1 MLFVLKKECFV
12 SNKFY
17 FQQEVKNEFGASYY
31 YFIINSKKFLQRRI
45 GIPCCP
51 SDRQIKR

>member
-31 YFIINSKKFLQRRI
+31 YFVINSKKIFYSIALVFHAVFPI
-45 GIPCCP
+45 
-51 SDRQIKR
+51 DR

>member
-17 FQQEVKNEFGASYY
+17 FQQEVKNELGAIYT
-31 YFIINSKKFLQRRI
+31 YFFINFNI
-45 GIPCCP
+45 N
-51 SDRQIKR
+51 